1 MELVP
6 SGRKES
12 VSHHDTKTTIR
23 DILRNAGYNAFVEH
37 TVRFVYHGALD
48 RSRQVDVAIPS
59 ARIAVEVWTRAAARK
74 SRRIVTRRR
83 ELAEQGWTLI
93 DVVVGQWDAD
103 QLIAEVSSI
112 INRQSE
118 IDHHLTLLLKQASA
132 LEQAAWQMEHRAAEL
147 RATASNLT
155 ETAKAAFHAAM
166 AQQAI
171 TQFERSVEVAS

>member
-1 MELVP
+1 MELIP

-12 VSHHDTKTTIR
+12 VSHHDTKHAIR

-74 SRRIVTRRR
+74 SRRIVSRRR

-93 DVVVGQWDAD
+93 DVIVGQWDAD
-103 QLIAEVSSI
+103 QLVSEVASI
-112 INRQSE
+112 LHRQSE
-118 IDHHLTLLLKQASA
+118 IDHHLALLLKQAAA
-132 LEQAAWQMEHRAAEL
+132 LEQAAWQMEHKAADL
-147 RATASNLT
+147 RATASNLI

-171 TQFERSVEVAS
+171 ADFEQSIEVAS